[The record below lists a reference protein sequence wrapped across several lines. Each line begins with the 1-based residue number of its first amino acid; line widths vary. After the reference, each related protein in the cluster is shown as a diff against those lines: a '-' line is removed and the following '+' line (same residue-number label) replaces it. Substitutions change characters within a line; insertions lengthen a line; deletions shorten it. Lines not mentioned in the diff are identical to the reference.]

1 MAYKRAF
8 DNMFIKSA
16 VYIVADVGIENTRTK
31 DIAVRTGFTEATMYR
46 VFPTKE
52 TLLQEAFLYIDKRIS
67 DILSQSAYVLHPD
80 NTPFEL
86 VMYAIWHKVYRYLI
100 DHREET
106 LFLIRYRY
114 SSLYTD
120 EVRNRREAYNGN
132 MDKVYAMF
140 EHELGKTPG
149 MSWQFLINSV
159 FELTLCFA
167 EKVITGRLAD
177 TEDTESSVWNI
188 VENSIEGVKKKA
200 G

>member
-1 MAYKRAF
+1 MLRKRASEEIF
-8 DNMFIKSA
+8 LQGAIRTA
-16 VYIVADVGIENTRTK
+16 AEVGIENLRTK
-31 DIAVRTGFTEATMYR
+31 NVAKLAGFSESAMYKI
-46 VFPTKE
+46 FPTKE
-52 TLLQEAFLYIDKRIS
+52 VLLRDTFLHIDRKIS
-67 DILSQSAYVLHPD
+67 DLLIQNTLDRSADSL
-80 NTPFEL
+80 PFE
-86 VMYAIWHKVYRYLI
+86 MRARSIWRKVYRYLI
-100 DHREET
+100 EHREET

-167 EKVITGRLAD
+167 EKVITGRLED
-177 TEDTESSVWNI
+177 TEDTEGSVWNI
-188 VENSIEGVKKKA
+188 VENSIEGIKKKA